1 MPTPRKELFVG
12 RWGEQ
17 LNVAFSMG
25 VGGSIGIVVG
35 ITRRAPRI
43 LQRLG
48 LEWAFRLGQEPR
60 RLMRRYVMTNSEFV
74 VLTLRDL
81 PNARLRRRSS

>member
-1 MPTPRKELFVG
+1 
-12 RWGEQ
+12 
-17 LNVAFSMG
+17 MG
-25 VGGSIGIVVG
+25 VGGLIDIVAG

-48 LEWAFRLGQEPR
+48 SEWAFRLVQEPR
-60 RLMRRYVMTNSEFV
+60 RLIRRYVMTNSEFV

-81 PNARLRRRSS
+81 RNARLRRCSS